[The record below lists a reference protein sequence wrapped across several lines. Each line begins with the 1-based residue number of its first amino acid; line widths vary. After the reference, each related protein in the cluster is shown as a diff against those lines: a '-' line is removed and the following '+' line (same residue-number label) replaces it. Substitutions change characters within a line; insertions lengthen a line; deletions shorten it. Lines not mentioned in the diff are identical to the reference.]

1 MSTLPL
7 WARALRR
14 LDRLAWYAY
23 HAHEITRDELFFAWL
38 RPELRSEATVA
49 AYSEMR
55 TYLPGGTTFEGGL
68 FGWEQ
73 SLFEHQS
80 IPRSGRVLL
89 AAAGGGRELKA
100 LLDRGFQ
107 VTAFEPNP
115 VLFEGARRVAEG
127 RAGAKVFRASYA
139 DLVSAAEGNGPL
151 ALLTEERFDY
161 VLFGWGSFTHLTE
174 DAVQLSVLGAS
185 RALAPQAPLSLSF
198 FMRSALQPDSRSA
211 RMRQVV
217 RRVLRHAG
225 SARPVEPG
233 LGYDYGGGF
242 VYSFS
247 SDEVNSL
254 AARAGYRIEFFD
266 EKIFP
271 HVILVPTSAQ

>member
-1 MSTLPL
+1 MPTLPL
-7 WARALRR
+7 WARALRGI
-14 LDRLAWYAY
+14 DRLAWYAY

-73 SLFEHQS
+73 TLLERPS

-100 LLDRGFQ
+100 LLDRGFE

-115 VLFEGARRVAEG
+115 VLFDGARRVAAG
-127 RAGAKVFRASYA
+127 RGGARVEQASYA
-139 DLVSAAEGNGPL
+139 DLIAAARGVGPL
-151 ALLTEERFDY
+151 AWLAKESFDY
-161 VLFGWGSFTHLTE
+161 VLFGWGSFTHLT
-174 DAVQLSVLGAS
+174 QLDLQLGAL
-185 RALAPQAPLSLSF
+185 RAVRTLAPQAPLSLSF
-198 FMRSALQPDSRSA
+198 FMRPAQQPDSRSA
-211 RMRQVV
+211 RMRGLLRSAL
-217 RRVLRHAG
+217 RRAG
-225 SARPVEPG
+225 NPRPIEPG

-242 VYSFS
+242 VYSFTHE
-247 SDEVNSL
+247 EVSSL
-254 AARAGYRIEFFD
+254 ASLAGYQIEFFD

-271 HVILVPTSAQ
+271 HVVLLPSAT